1 VNTNRLDLIV
11 DRDEFVN
18 ENKYRCVITDA
29 DGNTVISNAAWVV
42 ENSLRI
48 TAQPNHAYV
57 NEFDTA
63 TYRVTVTGGVAPY
76 TYKWQQVQGSSVVDI
91 TGKYGDGIEKYTGW
105 NTAALTVKTTSYD
118 YAYSRKYRCVITDS
132 CGNSVTSEVGCVY
145 NPLHFI
151 AQPADVE
158 TYLNS
163 KAGYSVDVAGGCG
176 PYSYT
181 WQCYANTGWIDITED
196 MILEPEGLGTEK
208 ISLRIT
214 NEGLFGMQIRCV
226 VTDANGKT
234 AISNTAHIYKRFSAA
249 LSHSTL
255 YFDREDPSVK
265 VTVSVTP
272 GSLKGQG
279 PYTYRWHRWY
289 SDDRTWYKDSTW
301 DPDDNT
307 YNAYWSYDEVTMQV
321 YCEVKDADG
330 NIATT
335 QTLTIYSSK

>member
-1 VNTNRLDLIV
+1 
-11 DRDEFVN
+11 
-18 ENKYRCVITDA
+18 
-29 DGNTVISNAAWVV
+29 
-42 ENSLRI
+42 
-48 TAQPNHAYV
+48 V

-132 CGNSVTSEVGCVY
+132 RGNSVTSEVGCVH

-151 AQPADVE
+151 TQPVDVE
-158 TYLNS
+158 TS
-163 KAGYSVDVAGGCG
+163 TSRAGFSAEAGGGRG
-176 PYSYT
+176 PYTYT
-181 WQCYANTGWIDITED
+181 WQFYSNTGWSDLTED
-196 MILEPEGLGTEK
+196 MIFEPEGQGTEV
-208 ISLRIT
+208 IRVLIP
-214 NEGLFGMQIRCV
+214 NEELFGLKIRCI

-234 AISNTAHIYKRFSAA
+234 AISDTVHVYKRFEAN

-255 YFDREDPSVK
+255 YFDRDDPLVP
-265 VTVSVTP
+265 VTVVVTP
-272 GSLKGQG
+272 GSLKGKG

-289 SDDRTWYKDSTW
+289 SDTKTWYSDSTW

-330 NIATT
+330 NIART